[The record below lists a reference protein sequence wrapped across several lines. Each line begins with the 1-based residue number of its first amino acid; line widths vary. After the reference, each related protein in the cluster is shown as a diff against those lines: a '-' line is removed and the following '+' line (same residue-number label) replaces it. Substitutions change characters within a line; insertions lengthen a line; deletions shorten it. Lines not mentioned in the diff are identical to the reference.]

1 MLKTNGQLLV
11 SVTLRV
17 YVPAA
22 CELILLVVDP
32 VFQSKLYP
40 GVPPVKTTVEL
51 PFMNPKQVTFKLVKV
66 ALIAVGWVIL
76 IDIDAGQLF
85 AS

>member
-1 MLKTNGQLLV
+1 MLKINGQLFA
-11 SVTLRV
+11 SVTVRV

-22 CELILLVVDP
+22 CELMLLVVDP

-51 PFMNPKQVTFKLVKV
+51 PFVNPKQVTFELVKV
-66 ALIAVGWVIL
+66 ALTAVGWVIL
-76 IDIDAGQLF
+76 IDVDAGQLF